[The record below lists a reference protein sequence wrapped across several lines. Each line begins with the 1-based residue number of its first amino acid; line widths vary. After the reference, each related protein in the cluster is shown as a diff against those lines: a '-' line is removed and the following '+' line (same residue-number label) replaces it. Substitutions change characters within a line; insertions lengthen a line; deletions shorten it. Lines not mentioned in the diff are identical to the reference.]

1 MAAGKRRMQ
10 RVVRESRKW
19 KMALL
24 RTRRTRSD
32 KNSSRESEISII
44 HEWESLI
51 LDQCRRLFQSILAVT
66 NRAQVSSLW
75 CCWKTKA
82 DCLKTFLWGRRP
94 SESSCDG
101 KALGDEQLSL
111 CSLPLH
117 RGTAR
122 KWNRDFVI
130 CWKGFMVWM
139 RIWVLVF
146 THWSTVKS
154 LCTFLSVWNDHI
166 LQVHLDQESMSE
178 SAEGMK
184 VGNCQVSVC
193 DVYVEKSEFEWK
205 WWVSFGAPL
214 RNNPDLG
221 VRMGL
226 VLMFLELGPWVKG
239 LDWRLTRCRG
249 WGGDELMVVF
259 DGQ

>member
-1 MAAGKRRMQ
+1 MAAGKRRMR

-75 CCWKTKA
+75 CCWKTEA

-94 SESSCDG
+94 SESSCDR
-101 KALGDEQLSL
+101 KVLGDEQLSL
-111 CSLPLH
+111 CSLPLR

-146 THWSTVKS
+146 THSSAVKS

-166 LQVHLDQESMSE
+166 LQVHFDEVSMSE

-184 VGNCQVSVC
+184 VGSCQASVC
-193 DVYVEKSEFEWK
+193 DVFVGKKWAWVE
-205 WWVSFGAPL
+205 V
-214 RNNPDLG
+214 
-221 VRMGL
+221 MGL
-226 VLMFLELGPWVKG
+226 LRGSPEKQSWSWSQDGAGADVPGTGTLSERAWLEAYPLPWAR
-239 LDWRLTRCRG
+239 WR
-249 WGGDELMVVF
+249 WADGGV
-259 DGQ
+259 